1 MRWVF
6 DPEQRMFRAS
16 QALLRLVNS
25 YERPWSQGLPYR
37 AVKGDPF
44 PETSIRNSRYHPEWP
59 STKRLPN
66 TLNIYIPGISS
77 YDLVNK
83 IGDQVAISSGS
94 ACHSGK
100 QIPSRVLK
108 SMGLSDQRALSSI
121 RLSMGKDNTED
132 EIQKAA
138 EIIIST
144 IHLLRKNVPIN
155 CLEGKM

>member
-1 MRWVF
+1 MR
-6 DPEQRMFRAS
+6 D
-16 QALLRLVNS
+16 LGLRVSHTVQLREILFQKLQYGIPDIILNGH
-25 YERPWSQGLPYR
+25 Q
-37 AVKGDPF
+37 
-44 PETSIRNSRYHPEWP
+44 
-59 STKRLPN
+59 TKRLPN
-66 TLNIYIPGISS
+66 TLNICIPGISS

-138 EIIIST
+138 EIIINT

>member
-1 MRWVF
+1 M
-6 DPEQRMFRAS
+6 AI
-16 QALLRLVNS
+16 
-25 YERPWSQGLPYR
+25 
-37 AVKGDPF
+37 K
-44 PETSIRNSRYHPEWP
+44 
-59 STKRLPN
+59 TKRLPN

-121 RLSMGKDNTED
+121 RLSMGKEQYGRRDSE
-132 EIQKAA
+132 
-138 EIIIST
+138 S
-144 IHLLRKNVPIN
+144 
-155 CLEGKM
+155 C